1 MSSQSNRRKREITVK
16 SQSRVLISVME
27 CEPRAGESKQQDH
40 QTLPM
45 MSEDS
50 PEIDTDTPRGV
61 SRTKGGE
68 GRV

>member
-16 SQSRVLISVME
+16 SQSSVLISVMK

-40 QTLPM
+40 QTLPV
-45 MSEDS
+45 MSED
-50 PEIDTDTPRGV
+50 THRGV
-61 SRTKGGE
+61 SRTKGGD